1 MKFEEFCP
9 SKDVQEDFD
18 FSMNRSVLAP
28 VKAYFDA
35 LGFQYREPTL
45 TRVKNIADKTTPTNF
60 PGIYFMFGTG
70 ADTGT
75 VIDFY
80 IGKAEKD
87 TVFKRWITHVPKLQ
101 QNAHALFYRTPNP
114 KDGARRV
121 DSTWENP
128 TRYRAGV
135 AKQFY
140 GGQDMPDYRVP
151 AGKQEFVATKGKNK
165 GKVKSVHMVMPGDL
179 TYKGTP
185 IEGRNVMD
193 LPVLIWNLSGW
204 PVKFI
209 GLLEDAMIRH
219 YKPEFNNK
227 NDISKPEVTIEELQK
242 KAALLRQQSGQSR

>member
-1 MKFEEFCP
+1 MKFSEL
-9 SKDVQEDFD
+9 DLVEDFD
-18 FSMNRSVLAP
+18 LSLLPAVLAP
-28 VKAYFDA
+28 VQQYFKA
-35 LGFQYREPTL
+35 LGFEYQQPII
-45 TRVKNIADKTTPTNF
+45 TRVKNIADKSTPTNF
-60 PGIYFMFGTG
+60 PGIYFMYGTSIDTG
-70 ADTGT
+70 A

-101 QNAHALFYRTPNP
+101 QNANALFYRTPNP
-114 KDGARRV
+114 REGPRRV

-140 GGQDMPDYRVP
+140 AGQDMPDYRVP
-151 AGKQEFVATKGKNK
+151 VGKQEFVATKGKNK
-165 GKVKSVHMVMPGDL
+165 GKVKTVHMVAPGDL
-179 TYKGTP
+179 TYKGKT

-193 LPVLIWNLSGW
+193 LPVMIWNLSNW

-209 GLLEDAMIRH
+209 GLLEDAMIRY

-227 NDISKPEVTIEELQK
+227 NDTSKPQITVQELQE
-242 KAALLRQQSGQSR
+242 KAAILRQQSNKSR